1 MLYSGRSLINLYVM
15 RVLNEIKNLPRAR
28 NAEHWYLY
36 DRLIALI
43 TVVFVTKYNL
53 GVFFDK
59 LKELF
64 ARESEAYSAITKS
77 ASTEVIADKD
87 KARDSGLRRVDLGV
101 QYGLYSDQSAEVEA
115 AKRCMIV
122 LDAHRGASEKSYAE
136 NTAEVADVVERF
148 QSDEYA
154 ADIARLNLTEA
165 VESLK
170 QLNDDFQT
178 AYSGRTPERYA
189 RVSGDKMKTIRA
201 EVDAAYADVADAI
214 NAIYIVAAYLEPNAE
229 NAAEIQALADALNA
243 EIYQFGLT
251 LSRRGVGSVT
261 EPADPSDPSDPGE
274 PTDPEQP
281 EGGDEG
287 GTPGGV

>member
-1 MLYSGRSLINLYVM
+1 M
-15 RVLNEIKNLPRAR
+15 
-28 NAEHWYLY
+28 Y

-64 ARESEAYSAITKS
+64 ARENEAYSAITKS
-77 ASTEVIADKD
+77 ASTAVIVDKD

-101 QYGLYSDQSAEVEA
+101 QYGLYSDQSDEVEA

-165 VESLK
+165 VENLK
-170 QLNDDFQT
+170 QLNDAFNE
-178 AYSGRTPERYA
+178 AYTGRKPEQYA
-189 RVSGDKMKTIRA
+189 RTKNDKMVTIRA

-229 NAAEIQALADALNA
+229 DAAEIQALADALNA

-251 LSRRGVGSVT
+251 LARRGVGSVT
-261 EPADPSDPSDPGE
+261 EPAEE
-274 PTDPEQP
+274 PTDPEPSDPTDPTDP